1 MYPRICNFLL
11 ALTLTLVAATG
22 PAQADPVNL
31 PDIGDPSGSAITP
44 QQEHQLGESLVRRM
58 RQEHLVV
65 SDPLL
70 ADYIQSLGY
79 KLAANADPQPNP
91 FTFFIVK
98 SADINAFAA
107 PGGFI
112 GVNYGLILTTQ
123 SESELA
129 AVMAHEIAH
138 VTQHHMARTYQAAGR
153 YQWATAIA
161 LLAAILVGGHNDQ
174 LGQAAL
180 AAGIAG
186 NAQLSINFTRAN
198 EKEADAV
205 GIRILENSGFDP
217 DAMANFFARMQR
229 ATRLY
234 GNQLP
239 EFLSTH
245 PVTGS
250 RIAEARNRAEQMP
263 HHKVKEN
270 PNYYL
275 AKARLRVLMATDP
288 ARAEHEFARE
298 LAEGS
303 FQNADAEHYGYALAL
318 TAGGKYKKASAEL
331 APLLKHSPDRI
342 FFLAAQAQLEQ
353 ASGNTSA
360 ALDLFNKSLLIY
372 PNNHALTVYYA
383 KALLA
388 DGKPEKARALLESY
402 IRDRQ
407 PDAEVYQ
414 LYARAAGDAGHLAD
428 AYQNMAEY
436 YFLNGQTH
444 AAIDQLN
451 QARKLSHL
459 DYYQA
464 AQIEARLREFKAI
477 AKQES
482 Q

>member
-1 MYPRICNFLL
+1 LYTRICNLLL
-11 ALTLTLVAATG
+11 ALTVTLATAA
-22 PAQADPVNL
+22 PLHADPVNL
-31 PDIGDPSGSAITP
+31 PDIGDPSGSTITP
-44 QQEHQLGESLVRRM
+44 QQERQLGESLVRRM

-65 SDPLL
+65 DDPLL
-70 ADYIQSLGY
+70 ADYIDSLGY

-98 SADINAFAA
+98 SPEINAFAA

-112 GVNYGLILTTQ
+112 AVNYGLILTTQ

-153 YQWATAIA
+153 YKWATAIA
-161 LLAAILVGGHNDQ
+161 LLAAVLVGGHNSQ
-174 LGQAAL
+174 LGEAAI

-186 NAQLSINFTRAN
+186 NAQLSINFTRGN

-205 GIRILENSGFDP
+205 GIRLLENSGFDP
-217 DAMANFFARMQR
+217 DAMADFFGRMQR

-250 RIAEARNRAEQMP
+250 RIADARSRAAQMP

-270 PNYYL
+270 PNYFL
-275 AKARLRVLMATDP
+275 AKARLRVLMASDP
-288 ARAEHEFARE
+288 ARAQSQFADE
-298 LAEGS
+298 LASGS
-303 FQNADAEHYGYALAL
+303 YQDADAEHYGYALAL
-318 TAGGKYKKASAEL
+318 TANGKFAQAREQL
-331 APLLKHSPDRI
+331 APLIKKHPDRI
-342 FFLAAQAQLEQ
+342 FYLAAQAQLDL
-353 ASGNTSA
+353 ASGKTAA
-360 ALDLFNKSLLIY
+360 ALRLFNKALLIY
-372 PNNHALTVYYA
+372 PNNHPLTVYYA
-383 KALLA
+383 EGLLTA
-388 DGKPEKARALLESY
+388 GQPEKARSLLEAY
-402 IRDRQ
+402 VRERQ
-407 PDAEVYQ
+407 PDAEVYR

-444 AAIDQLN
+444 AAIDQLE
-451 QARKLSHL
+451 QARKLPHL

-464 AQIEARLREFKAI
+464 AQIEARVRELKAV
-477 AKQES
+477 ARQES
-482 Q
+482 N